1 MAKRLPSQPPVLPGF
16 THVRAL
22 GTGGFSDVFLYE
34 QDLPR
39 REVAV
44 KVMLAEHGDT
54 DLTAMFI
61 TEADALA
68 RLEAHSSILRIYS
81 ASRAADGRPYLVME
95 FCPSSYATVFREYIL
110 SVPEV
115 LDTGI
120 RIAGALESVHRAGLF
135 HRDIKPSNIL
145 RTSSGQPVLSD
156 FGVAAPRYFAGREDR
171 VAMSV
176 PWSAPEILSEEVTGS
191 VAADVWSLGATVY
204 SLLAGQSPFEQEGEG
219 ENAPNK
225 LQRRIMRAHY
235 VPIDRDDV
243 PDALEGVLARSL
255 SLRAQSRQS
264 SARVLGEQLQQVQR
278 DLGLA
283 VTPLEVIGDE
293 GVGATVD
300 AIARNVPGDDRL
312 PAPVSVSYERRP
324 RVDMSQ
330 TSQRSPMRS
339 VTGVPNTEP
348 KRRRSPAALALILAG
363 SVVIVGVVVFFLLIG
378 R

>member
-16 THVRAL
+16 TYVRAL
-22 GTGGFSDVFLYE
+22 GTGGFSDVFLYA
-34 QDLPR
+34 QDLPS

-68 RLEAHSSILRIYS
+68 RLEAHSSIVRIYS

-145 RTSSGQPVLSD
+145 RTSTGIPVLSD

-176 PWSAPEILSEEVTGS
+176 PWSAPEILTEEVTGS
-191 VAADVWSLGATVY
+191 VAADIWSLGATVY
-204 SLLAGQSPFEQEGEG
+204 SLLAGQSPFEEEGEG
-219 ENAPNK
+219 ANAPNK
-225 LQRRIMRAHY
+225 LQRRILRAHY

-243 PDALEGVLARSL
+243 PDALEGALARSL
-255 SLRAQSRQS
+255 SLRAASRQS
-264 SARVLGEQLQQVQR
+264 SARVFGEQLQEVQR

-283 VTPLEVIGDE
+283 VTPLEVIGEE

-300 AIARNVPGDDRL
+300 AIARAATGDERL
-312 PAPVSVSYERRP
+312 PQAVSVSYERRVRASNDQP
-324 RVDMSQ
+324 A
-330 TSQRSPMRS
+330 QRGALRS
-339 VTGVPNTEP
+339 MTGVPNTEP
-348 KRRRSPAALALILAG
+348 RRRISPLVISLGVAGGVAA
-363 SVVIVGVVVFFLLIG
+363 VVAVVVLLMG